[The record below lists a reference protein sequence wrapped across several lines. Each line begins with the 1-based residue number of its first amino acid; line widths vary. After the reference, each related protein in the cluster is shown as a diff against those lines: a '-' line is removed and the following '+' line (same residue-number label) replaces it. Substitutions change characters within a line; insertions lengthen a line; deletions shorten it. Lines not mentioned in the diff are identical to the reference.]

1 MKFLRMLLLAAV
13 AVSATLTAGAL
24 EPPTA
29 EAAGPSPT
37 DWLGPVN
44 AYRAQAG
51 LSPIGANAD
60 WSAGAKAHS
69 CWMLLNGISHDEA
82 PGTPGYTSAGDAAGN
97 SGNVAVS
104 SNASATARRHI
115 DLWMSGPF
123 HAIGVLR
130 PSLRTAGFG
139 LCSSPPYP
147 TNTQWRSAATL
158 DVIRGNDWRAP
169 RASTPI
175 VFPGNGATTSLT
187 RFIAE
192 SPDPRNYCGWS
203 GRSVGLPLIALMP
216 GNVSGAS
223 ATLIGP
229 NGPVPTCVL
238 HKGNTSGI
246 AQSILGGDD
255 AVVVVPSAPLSTGA
269 YRATVNSTGGNVN
282 WSFNVDPTAALTGG
296 STPTPAPTPAP
307 AETKKIGVSS
317 KFTAIPAT
325 RLVDSRRG
333 LGFGLLLANRQ
344 LRVKVAGVGGLP
356 ADITAI
362 SANFTVTGARGSGYL
377 TASNCSASPG
387 SVSTLNYQFGES
399 VPNHSLV
406 PLDNGYLCLFSTQ
419 QTEVVIDVTGYSSA
433 SSTEQFMPLASKRIF
448 DSRRSTALV
457 PGQVK
462 KITVDGGSTSVPT
475 SATAVAVN
483 LTGVSPSTNGW
494 VRAYP
499 CDQPNGTISSLN
511 PRIGSNRAN
520 SAIVATS
527 AAGQICLVSNTS
539 THVIV
544 DLAGWFGPVDQ
555 RKFQA
560 LNALRL
566 ADTRSS
572 LSALN
577 PARTSAALKPGK
589 TLRIPVAGVRGV
601 PDDARAASINITSV
615 GGWGRGWV
623 RATPCGSDGG
633 VSNLNFNGPRAI
645 ANSANVKLDQ
655 DGAICITSNGYTHV
669 VVDITG
675 VWV

>member
-1 MKFLRMLLLAAV
+1 MKFLRMGLLAAV
-13 AVSATLTAGAL
+13 AVTGTLTMSVHDAS
-24 EPPTA
+24 PVV
-29 EAAGPSPT
+29 AAGPSPS
-37 DWLGPVN
+37 DWLGTVN
-44 AYRAQAG
+44 AYRAQSG
-51 LSPIGANAD
+51 LNPVGEEPS

-82 PGTPGYTSAGDAAGN
+82 PGTPGYTSSGDTAGN

-104 SNASATARRHI
+104 SNASATPRRHI

-139 LCSSPPYP
+139 LCSNPPHP
-147 TNTQWRSAATL
+147 TNTRWRSAATL
-158 DVIRGNDWRAP
+158 DVIRGNDWSAP
-169 RASTPI
+169 RTSTPI

-192 SPDPRNYCGWS
+192 SPDPRTFCGWG

-216 GNVSGAS
+216 GGVSNAS
-223 ATLIGP
+223 ATLTGP

-246 AQSILGGDD
+246 AQTILGGDD
-255 AVVVVPSAPLSTGA
+255 AVVVVPSAPLSTGT
-269 YRATVNSTGGNVN
+269 YRATVASTGGNVN
-282 WSFNVDPTAALTGG
+282 WSFNVDPTADLTATAGPEPE
-296 STPTPAPTPAP
+296 PTQ
-307 AETKKIGVSS
+307 TKTIGVSS
-317 KFTAIPAT
+317 KFTAIPPLRA
-325 RLVDSRRG
+325 VDSRRG
-333 LGFGLLLANRQ
+333 LGFNLLLAKRQ
-344 LRVKVAGVGGLP
+344 VRVKIAGKHGLP
-356 ADITAI
+356 SDITAI

-377 TASNCSASPG
+377 SASNCAASPG
-387 SVSTLNYQFGES
+387 SVSTLNFAFGES
-399 VPNHSLV
+399 VPNHALV
-406 PLDNGYLCLFSTQ
+406 PLDDGYLCLFATQ
-419 QTEVVIDVTGYSSA
+419 NAEVIVDVTGYSSA
-433 SSTEQFMPLASKRIF
+433 ESDQQFMPLANKRIF

-457 PGQVK
+457 PGKVKQIQVE
-462 KITVDGGSTSVPT
+462 GGSSPVPAE
-475 SATAVAVN
+475 ATAVAVN
-483 LTGVSPSTNGW
+483 LTGVSPSANGW

-499 CDQPNGTISSLN
+499 CDQPKTSISSLN
-511 PRIGSNRAN
+511 PRVGTSRAN

-527 AAGQICLVSNTS
+527 ATGTICLLSNTP
-539 THVIV
+539 THVVV

-555 RKFQA
+555 RQFQA

-577 PARTSAALKPGK
+577 PARTSAALTPGK

-601 PDDARAASINITSV
+601 PDEARAASVNITSV
-615 GGWGRGWV
+615 GGWGTGWV

-645 ANSANVKLDQ
+645 ANGANVKLDG

-669 VVDITG
+669 VVDIIG
-675 VWV
+675 IWV